1 MSTRAPHFTQWL
13 DDVLADFYQREPVSA
28 TFIGRHEHDHRLPDL
43 STEGFDQAAAR
54 IRGSLKRLADL
65 PEEQLSQA
73 ELLDRDL
80 MAGMLEIQAWEYEAG
95 HMWRGNPSLA
105 TGEMVFGVISL
116 LLRPFAPWPEREAAV
131 LARLEGIPKLLDD
144 TRRRLT
150 SAPAAWTARAVREC
164 DGAIALFGAGLDRF
178 GREQGA
184 DIGRLRP
191 VANQAAA
198 AVEAF
203 RRFLTEELGEGGS
216 YGCGDEALSLLIRR
230 GHWLAEDADQI
241 LALAENQAGEL
252 SAYLDAHASDFG
264 ARTWQ
269 EALVGLQ
276 QLHPTLE
283 EYLPRCER
291 IWTESRQAA
300 IDARLVTWPEYPIR
314 YDQQPGWAREAAPNL
329 YFLYY
334 RAPAAFD
341 HISPMQYLMPP
352 IDASY
357 SHEDQVRR
365 LEATNDSVIKLN
377 HVVHHGGLGHHV
389 QNYHAYRAE
398 SRVGRIAAVDCASRI
413 ALFCGGSMAEG
424 WACYAT
430 ELMAEIGALTPL
442 EHFAEQ
448 LSGLRMAVRAI
459 VDIKL
464 HRGEFSLEQAAA
476 HYMSRAGMGK
486 DAALGEAVKN
496 SMFPGNALMYLMG
509 TQQIWRLRRELAAR
523 QGDAFS
529 VQRFHD
535 RFLSYGSVPVARIAA
550 LMRTENIDA

>member
-1 MSTRAPHFTQWL
+1 MSTSAPRFIQWL
-13 DDVLADFYQREPVSA
+13 DDVLVDFYQREPVSA

-43 STEGFDQAAAR
+43 STEGFDQASAR
-54 IRGSLKRLADL
+54 IRESLSRLAAL
-65 PEEQLSQA
+65 PDEPLSQV
-73 ELLDRDL
+73 EQLDRDL

-105 TGEMVFGVISL
+105 MGEVVFGVISL
-116 LLRPFAPWPEREAAV
+116 LLRPFAPWPEREGAV
-131 LARLEGIPKLLDD
+131 LARLEAVPKLLND

-150 SAPAAWTARAVREC
+150 AAPAAWTARAVREC
-164 DGAIALFGAGLDRF
+164 DGALAILGSGLDRF
-178 GREQGA
+178 GREQDVEVG
-184 DIGRLRP
+184 GLRP
-191 VANQAAA
+191 AANRAAD
-198 AVEAF
+198 AVVEF

-216 YGCGDEALSLLIRR
+216 YGCGDAALSLLIRR
-230 GHWLAEDADQI
+230 GHWLEEDADQI
-241 LALAENQAGEL
+241 LAFAEQQAGEL
-252 SAYLDAHASDFG
+252 AAYLDEHAGDFG

-269 EALVGLQ
+269 EALAGLQ
-276 QLHPTLE
+276 QLHPTVE
-283 EYLPRCER
+283 HYLPRCEE

-300 IDARLVTWPEYPIR
+300 INAGMVTWPDYPIR
-314 YDQQPGWAREAAPNL
+314 YDQQPGWAREAASYL

-352 IDASY
+352 IDRSY
-357 SHEDQVRR
+357 PIEEQIRR

-389 QNYHAYRAE
+389 QNYHAYRAD
-398 SRVGRIAAVDCASRI
+398 SRIGRIAAVDCASRI

-448 LSGLRMAVRAI
+448 LSRLRMAVRAI

-464 HRGEFSLEQAAA
+464 HRGEFNLEEAAA
-476 HYMSRAGMGK
+476 QYVARAGMGK
-486 DAALGEAVKN
+486 DAAIGEAVKN

-523 QGDAFS
+523 HGDSFS
-529 VQRFHD
+529 LQRFHD

-550 LMRTENIDA
+550 LMRSENIDA